1 MSASAKGKV
10 RRRRHD
16 DDDDDLDDLPPP
28 PGASEDRMP
37 WEKTDRFAK
46 EVEEILASVEAPPV
60 DAQVHRTL
68 QKHLYR
74 SGIFG
79 TDGRGHITLLIR
91 TILESENNQDALIE
105 PVVSAVSSCMRP
117 EWTGLGVR
125 WIECF
130 DSIPLKSMLN
140 TLRDLFGEHDLSEY
154 YCVALRRK
162 IAAILEPVQAAPQ
175 EEKKGKPQ
183 PKPPPLV
190 TRVPAIVKNIELG
203 TALLALR
210 DATPCNKK
218 FGRDVRKRFPGV
230 DQVTASEAMKVA
242 RVYGT
247 RPEIYRRL
255 SWIALFEL
263 SSPKMSQSVRAALEA
278 KVMAGESVTGP
289 QIRKARGRLKG
300 GCLKRKP
307 DQPAGRNVV
316 PIRVVDG
323 SFAASLSQPSSYGR
337 RARA

>member
-1 MSASAKGKV
+1 MA
-10 RRRRHD
+10 RRVD
-16 DDDDDLDDLPPP
+16 DDDDDDEDDLPPP
-28 PGASEDRMP
+28 PGASADHRMP
-37 WEKTDRFAK
+37 WQTDRFAK
-46 EVEEILASVEAPPV
+46 EVDEILASVEAPLL
-60 DAQVHRTL
+60 DARVHLTF

-79 TDGRGHITLLIR
+79 TDGRGHVTLLIR
-91 TILESENNQDALIE
+91 TILESENNQDALVE
-105 PVVSAVSSCMRP
+105 PIVSAVSSCMRP

-140 TLRDLFGEHDLSEY
+140 TLRDLFGEHDLLDH

-162 IAAILEPVQAAPQ
+162 IAAILEPVQIKPQ
-175 EEKKGKPQ
+175 EKKVKPA
-183 PKPPPLV
+183 PKPPLSV
-190 TRVPAIVKNIELG
+190 TRVPAIVKSIELG
-203 TALLALR
+203 IALLALR
-210 DATPCNKK
+210 TATPSNKQ
-218 FGRDVRKRFPGV
+218 FAHDVRRRFHGV
-230 DQVTASEAMKVA
+230 DPITASDAMKVA

-263 SSPKMSQSVRAALEA
+263 SSPKMAQSVRRALEA
-278 KVMAGESVTGP
+278 KILAGESVTGP

-307 DQPAGRNVV
+307 AQPARM
-316 PIRVVDG
+316 
-323 SFAASLSQPSSYGR
+323 AA
-337 RARA
+337 